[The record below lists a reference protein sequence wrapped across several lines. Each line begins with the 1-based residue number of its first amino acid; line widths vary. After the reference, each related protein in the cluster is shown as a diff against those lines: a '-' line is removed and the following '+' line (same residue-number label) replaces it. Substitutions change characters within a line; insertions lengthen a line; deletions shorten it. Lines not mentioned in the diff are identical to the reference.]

1 MSDWI
6 VPQWPAPARVRC
18 LVTTRQGGMSRGSYA
33 SLNLA
38 EHVGDDPDTV
48 RRNRALLRARLPS
61 EPKWLQQVHGAR
73 VARVDGALYPKE
85 ADGAVARQ
93 PGTVC
98 AVMVADCLPLLL
110 CDESG
115 TVVGVAHAGWRGL
128 AMGIIEQTVAAM
140 EIAPQN
146 LLAWLG
152 PAIGPAAFEVGEEVR
167 EVFVQQDPLAAAAFT
182 AGRPGKWLCDLY
194 ALARQRLA
202 GTGVSRVFGGGGCTF
217 SDPARY
223 FSYRRDGATGR
234 MAALIWLD

>member
-1 MSDWI
+1 MKDWI
-6 VPQWPAPARVRC
+6 TPQWPAPARVRA
-18 LVTTRQGGMSRGSYA
+18 LVTTRQGGVSRGGYA

-38 EHVGDDPDTV
+38 EHVGDEPEAV
-48 RRNRALLRARLPS
+48 RRNRALLRAHLPS

-85 ADGAVARQ
+85 GDGAVARQ

-98 AVMVADCLPLLL
+98 AVLVADCLPVLL
-110 CDESG
+110 CDESA
-115 TVVGVAHAGWRGL
+115 TAVGIAHAGWRGL

-140 EIAPQN
+140 DTAPPS

-152 PAIGPAAFEVGEEVR
+152 PAIGPAAFEVGDEVR
-167 EVFVQQDPLAAAAFT
+167 EVFVQQDPQAAAAFT
-182 AGRPGKWLCDLY
+182 AGTPGKWLCDLY
-194 ALARQRLA
+194 ALARRRLA
-202 GTGVSRVFGGGGCTF
+202 RSGVCRIFGGGECTF
-217 SDPARY
+217 GDPLRY